1 MKERKIKTDWASL
14 TVTGQGQAVVCVECA
29 GTARC
34 LQFSSLDELRKALY
48 SKKIAVKKWAV
59 AVPRS
64 LCILKPL
71 TVPASDMAEVAK
83 MLAFEL
89 PSLVPLPPNEIVYGC
104 TLLNKQDNMLKV
116 LVCILKLSVLNEYLG
131 PYEAIGI
138 EPRRITLDSLAV
150 QNWFSAAGEVTSNTK
165 TSVFVEKQRCIVLT
179 CINGDFHMTDEG
191 YLSEGQVEISSQEV
205 VDEILSRQDQLP
217 ASVREKTAILL
228 AGAKE
233 CTSEIESLLRA
244 ALGKAGYEKVRIVE
258 SPQIACCQSGDD
270 DRDGNGFSFE
280 AIVTTGL
287 FGLAVNSKL
296 PYSNLL
302 PQEYRKRA
310 RQKASLYNYLLT
322 GLLSLLFILLLWLS
336 LITMNWRIEKR
347 SRMIERQIAPIEYIA
362 STVESKRQRIKAVRK
377 QISNRG
383 QVAKILEEL
392 YRYTPRTISISELRF
407 VSRHDGASIEIKGQA
422 DVLSNAFEY
431 VNAVSQA
438 DLLGMI
444 QIVNAQQVPRPG
456 GSVVEFKADCVVRN
470 D

>member
-1 MKERKIKTDWASL
+1 MKRRKIKTDWASL
-14 TVTGQGQAVVCVECA
+14 TVTGEGQAVVCVECNS
-29 GTARC
+29 TPRC
-34 LQFSSLDELRKALY
+34 LQFHSLEELQKALD

-83 MLAFEL
+83 MLEFEL

-150 QNWFSAAGEVTSNTK
+150 QNWFSAAGGVTSDAK
-165 TSVFVEKQRCIVLT
+165 ISIFVEKYRCIVLT

-191 YLSEGQVEISSQEV
+191 YLPEGHVEISSREV
-205 VDEILSRQDQLP
+205 VQEILSRQDQLP
-217 ASVREKTAILL
+217 ASLREKTAILL

-233 CTSEIESLLRA
+233 YTSEIESMLRA
-244 ALGKAGYEKVRIVE
+244 APGEAAYEKVHIVE
-258 SPQIACCQSGDD
+258 SPQIACCQGGND
-270 DRDGNGFSFE
+270 DRDGNGLSFE
-280 AIVTTGL
+280 AVATTGL
-287 FGLAVNSKL
+287 FELAVNSKF

-302 PQEYRKRA
+302 PREYLKRTRRKA
-310 RQKASLYNYLLT
+310 LLYNYLLT
-322 GLLSLLFILLLWLS
+322 GLLSLLLILLLWLS
-336 LITMNWRIEKR
+336 LIAMNWRIEKR

-362 STVESKRQRIKAVRK
+362 STVESKRQRIKAVRN

-407 VSRHDGASIEIKGQA
+407 VSRHNGASVEIKGQA

-456 GSVVEFKADCVVRN
+456 GSVVEFKAECVVRN

>member
-1 MKERKIKTDWASL
+1 MKKRKIKTDWASL
-14 TVTGQGQAVVCVECA
+14 TVTGEGQAVVCVECNS
-29 GTARC
+29 TPRC
-34 LQFSSLDELRKALY
+34 LQFHSLEELQKALY

-71 TVPASDMAEVAK
+71 TVPASDMTEVAK
-83 MLAFEL
+83 MLEFEL

-150 QNWFSAAGEVTSNTK
+150 QNWFSAAGGVTSDAK
-165 TSVFVEKQRCIVLT
+165 ISVFVEKCRCIVLT
-179 CINGDFHMTDEG
+179 CINGDFHMTYEG
-191 YLSEGQVEISSQEV
+191 YLREEHVEISSREV
-205 VDEILSRQDQLP
+205 VQEILSRQDQLP
-217 ASVREKTAILL
+217 TSLREKTAILL

-233 CTSEIESLLRA
+233 YTSEIESMLRVAPGEA
-244 ALGKAGYEKVRIVE
+244 ACEKVRIVE
-258 SPQIACCQSGDD
+258 SPQIACCQGGND
-270 DRDGNGFSFE
+270 DRDGNGLSFE
-280 AIVTTGL
+280 AVVTTGL
-287 FGLAVNSKL
+287 FELAVNSKL

-302 PQEYRKRA
+302 PREYLKRA
-310 RQKASLYNYLLT
+310 RRKALLYNYLLT
-322 GLLSLLFILLLWLS
+322 GFLSLLLILLLWLS
-336 LITMNWRIEKR
+336 LIAMNWRIEKR

-362 STVESKRQRIKAVRK
+362 STVESKRQRIKAVRN

-407 VSRHDGASIEIKGQA
+407 VSRHNGASIEIKGQA

-444 QIVNAQQVPRPG
+444 QIVNAQQIPRPG
-456 GSVVEFKADCVVRN
+456 GSVVEFKAECVVRN

>member
-1 MKERKIKTDWASL
+1 VKERKIKTDWASL
-14 TVTGQGQAVVCVECA
+14 TVTGEGQAVVCVECS

-34 LQFSSLDELRKALY
+34 LQFDSLEELKKALY

-83 MLAFEL
+83 MLEFEL

-104 TLLNKQDNMLKV
+104 TRLNKQDNMLKV
-116 LVCILKLSVLNEYLG
+116 LVCILKVNVLNEYLG

-150 QNWFSAAGEVTSNTK
+150 QNWFSVAGGVTSDAK
-165 TSVFVEKQRCIVLT
+165 ISVFVEKHRCIVLT

-191 YLSEGQVEISSQEV
+191 YLPEGHVGISSREV
-205 VDEILSRQDQLP
+205 VQEIFSRQDQLP
-217 ASVREKTAILL
+217 AWLREKTAILL

-233 CTSEIESLLRA
+233 YTSEIESLLRA
-244 ALGKAGYEKVRIVE
+244 APGKAGYEKVRIVE
-258 SPQIACCQSGDD
+258 SPQIACCQGGND
-270 DRDGNGFSFE
+270 DRDGNGLSFE
-280 AIVTTGL
+280 AVATTGL
-287 FGLAVNSKL
+287 FELAVNSKL

-302 PQEYRKRA
+302 PREYLKRT
-310 RQKASLYNYLLT
+310 RLKALLYNYLLT
-322 GLLSLLFILLLWLS
+322 GLLSLLLILLLWLS
-336 LITMNWRIEKR
+336 LVTMNWRIEKR

-362 STVESKRQRIKAVRK
+362 STVESKRQRIKAVRN

-407 VSRHDGASIEIKGQA
+407 VSRHNGASIEIKGQA

-438 DLLGMI
+438 ELLGTI
-444 QIVNAQQVPRPG
+444 QIVNAQQIPRPG
-456 GSVVEFKADCVVRN
+456 GSVVEFKAECVVRN